1 MKTGFIGCGN
11 MGGAMI
17 KGILDSG
24 ICAPEDIMA
33 SDRSKELLETKKNSL
48 SIRVSEDNKETARFA
63 DILFLSVKPQF
74 YEDVIENI
82 KDSVNEDGIIV
93 TIAPGKTLSWTAEKF
108 GKDLKIIRMMPN
120 TPAMVGEGMIGLCHN
135 ERVSKEE
142 VEKVRNLCSGSA
154 RTEVLPENLM
164 DVVTAVSGSSPAYVF
179 MFI

>member
-63 DILFLSVKPQF
+63 DILFLVSDPAEPVVDLQAGGAFLSV
-74 YEDVIENI
+74 DENDRFHLASRSLR
-82 KDSVNEDGIIV
+82 KVLR
-93 TIAPGKTLSWTAEKF
+93 LSIWIWTA
-108 GKDLKIIRMMPN
+108 
-120 TPAMVGEGMIGLCHN
+120 
-135 ERVSKEE
+135 
-142 VEKVRNLCSGSA
+142 SGA
-154 RTEVLPENLM
+154 GP
-164 DVVTAVSGSSPAYVF
+164 P
-179 MFI
+179 